1 VRIFRTMVSEVS
13 SGAEAPAGWV
23 RVEMP
28 HLGAEAESDWT
39 EWPTFSLGGGFGLWM
54 PPRVGVRCKVAFDDN
69 DELGEDATILQV
81 FYDEEDTAPSTD
93 LEAVQLKIPSGRKL
107 ELDVGGVILSIEAG
121 QIRHNGNT
129 YSLAR
134 ADLVESRLQAIETI
148 FNAHSHSS
156 AVPGFPTSP
165 PLAPITPT
173 TGSNATASGVAKA
186 GS

>member
-1 VRIFRTMVSEVS
+1 MRIFRTKVSEVS
-13 SGAEAPAGWV
+13 NNTEAPAGWV

-39 EWPTFSLGGGFGLWM
+39 EWPSLSLGGGFGLWM

-81 FYDEEDTAPSTD
+81 FYDEEDTAPSSD

-107 ELDVGGVILSIEAG
+107 ELDVGGVILSIEGG
-121 QIRHNGNT
+121 QIRLNGNT
-129 YSLAR
+129 QSLAR
-134 ADLVESRLQAIETI
+134 ADLVEGRLQAIEAA
-148 FNAHSHSS
+148 FNAHSHLS
-156 AVPGFPTSP
+156 GFPGNPTGNP
-165 PLAPITPT
+165 ITPITPT
-173 TGSNATASGVAKA
+173 TSSNATASSVAKV